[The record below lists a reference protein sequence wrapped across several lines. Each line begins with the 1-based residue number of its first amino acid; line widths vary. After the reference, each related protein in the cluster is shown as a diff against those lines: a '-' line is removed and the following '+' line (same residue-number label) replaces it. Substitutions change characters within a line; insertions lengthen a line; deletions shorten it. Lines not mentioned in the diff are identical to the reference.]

1 MGGENVD
8 LAHFMVLLRGEGR
21 GSHLTGRSV
30 HNQRIEHLW
39 RDVFADCLSLF
50 YHLFYFMESRGIL
63 DCEKPQHLYALHMC
77 IQLVSTTA
85 CKCFLLLGI
94 FIL

>member
-30 HNQRIEHLW
+30 HNQRIERLW
-39 RDVFADCLSLF
+39 RDVFVLLF
-50 YHLFYFMESRGIL
+50 YRKQR
-63 DCEKPQHLYALHMC
+63 D
-77 IQLVSTTA
+77 T
-85 CKCFLLLGI
+85 
-94 FIL
+94 